1 MMAGKVGIIANPA
14 SGKDIRRLVAFAS
27 VCDNMEKVNM
37 VRRSVLGMA
46 SAGVDEIIIMPD
58 TFGIGGR
65 VITGLEEAV
74 DMEMMPPLNAKIS
87 LLDMH
92 VAGTDV
98 DSATAARLM
107 DREGVGCIL
116 VVGGDGTTRAVAK
129 GCGETPIL
137 PLSTGTNNVV
147 PFMIESTVAGLAAG
161 LIADRTVSSSTV
173 TARSKKLH
181 VKKLGE
187 DLDMALVD
195 VVVTDDLFVGSR
207 AVWDMSKVR
216 QVVVTRGEPTNIG
229 MSSISGMFLPVRME
243 DPFGVSLKL
252 GKGGI
257 TVTAPIAPGL
267 IQEVEVKE
275 YRKIGVGEYIGVE
288 FKPTVLALDGER
300 EIEVYEEDDVR
311 IHLERDG
318 PLIVNVE
325 AVLGEAATKGRFK
338 RRTT

>member
-229 MSSISGMFLPVRME
+229 MSSISGVFLPVRME

>member
-58 TFGIGGR
+58 TFGIGSR

-74 DMEMMPPLNAKIS
+74 DMEMMPPLSAKIS
-87 LLDMH
+87 LLEMP
-92 VAGTDV
+92 VAGTYV

-107 DREGVGCIL
+107 DREGVDCIL

-161 LIADRTVSSSTV
+161 LIADRTVSPKTV

-181 VKKLGE
+181 VKKLGQ

-207 AVWDMSKVR
+207 AIWDMSKVR
-216 QVVVTRGEPTNIG
+216 QVVVTRGEPINIG

-267 IQEVEVKE
+267 IEEVEIKE
-275 YRKIGVGEYIGVE
+275 YRKIWVGEYIGVE

-300 EIEVYEEDDVR
+300 EIEVYQEDDVQ

-325 AVLGEAATKGRFK
+325 AVLGVAATKGRFK
-338 RRTT
+338 ARTT